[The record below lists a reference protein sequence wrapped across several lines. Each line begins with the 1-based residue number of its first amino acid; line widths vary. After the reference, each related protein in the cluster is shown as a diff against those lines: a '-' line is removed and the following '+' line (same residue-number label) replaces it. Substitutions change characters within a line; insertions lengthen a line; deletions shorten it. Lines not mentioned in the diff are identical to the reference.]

1 MIKPLAAQKKRRRKR
16 PEPLAP
22 VPSCRDQGSFG
33 AWSASLGLHGVV
45 LLLIAVFAGSPPP
58 EPTSQLI
65 QLVDIV
71 TDNPIGDRQDAAVD
85 LAAPKPDL
93 APTMPQDVVDQRSA
107 PEDVVEA
114 PKHAETASAP
124 SKPPKRPKPDVE
136 ALLAERERE
145 EREREAKRIGE
156 LTTAD
161 PGLDASMGSDS
172 QTSSRRQGGTSDN
185 GTGMTGDLSQ
195 RRILEKVQ
203 PSYPEAAR
211 RTGIEGDV
219 RLRVYVSAEG
229 AVGRVDVVKYSGTPE
244 MDKRAI
250 EALKRWRFAPL
261 PEGGSAVTQWG
272 EITMHFRLD

>member
-16 PEPLAP
+16 PEPP
-22 VPSCRDQGSFG
+22 PPSRDQGSFG

-58 EPTSQLI
+58 EPTSQTI
-65 QLVDIV
+65 QFVDIV
-71 TDNPIGDRQDAAVD
+71 TDIPVGDRQDAAVD

-107 PEDVVEA
+107 AEDVVEA
-114 PKHAETASAP
+114 PKHDETASAP
-124 SKPPKRPKPDVE
+124 TKTPTRPMPDVE

-156 LTTAD
+156 LTAAD

-172 QTSSRRQGGTSDN
+172 QTSSRHQGGASDN
-185 GTGMTGDLSQ
+185 GAGMTGDLGQ

-229 AVGRVDVVKYSGTPE
+229 AVGRVDVLKYSGTPE

-250 EALKRWRFAPL
+250 QALKRWRFAPL
-261 PEGGSAVTQWG
+261 PEGGSAGTQWG